1 MRRKIMGKRSRGI
14 LAGLLASIMVLSC
27 TACGNNTIM
36 EDSSVSAGT
45 EVSQQKA
52 DENSEQE
59 LLKVDFF
66 ASLSN
71 YQGTQE
77 GWYGKM
83 LKEKFNIEFNII
95 SPNVSGGGDTLY
107 QTRTAAGNLGDLICI
122 SRDKLADCVK
132 AGLIKDIT
140 AYVKDADEL
149 KQYDAGIKNL
159 SAYLGDESKIYGIPT
174 KMSIDEPLTPA
185 LDGLNPN
192 IGCFIRWDYYEE
204 IGAPEVH
211 NLDEMLDVLKQIQE
225 LHPES
230 DSGKKTYGISLFKD
244 WDGSTLK
251 CVAEVVS
258 MYGWQG
264 AGSEGIGTSNY
275 FVSTDGT
282 QKELV
287 TQDDGTYYN
296 ILKFYNKANQ
306 MGLLDPDSTSQN
318 WDTLSSKMKDGQ
330 ILWSWNAWNS
340 ADTYNS
346 EERKEQGIGYAYLP
360 VTDQKLLAGG
370 YSVYGNDGY
379 AFAIG
384 SGVSD
389 ENCKRLVEFLNWYAS
404 PESRE
409 YLDAGIKGLCWTDEN
424 QEPCLT
430 DYGKTATI
438 ENSPVPEEYGGGNY
452 YDGGC
457 QFNNSR
463 INANI
468 VNPNYNVPYIPS
480 VWPTTIADNR
490 TKLDENWSAVVG
502 YDNPSAFFEENP
514 DKIAVFPGTNWIPST
529 PSTDIQTAQAQINT
543 LVTSTSW
550 KMILRNQRKNLI
562 LYGTI

>member
-1 MRRKIMGKRSRGI
+1 
-14 LAGLLASIMVLSC
+14 
-27 TACGNNTIM
+27 
-36 EDSSVSAGT
+36 
-45 EVSQQKA
+45 
-52 DENSEQE
+52 
-59 LLKVDFF
+59 
-66 ASLSN
+66 
-71 YQGTQE
+71 
-77 GWYGKM
+77 
-83 LKEKFNIEFNII
+83 
-95 SPNVSGGGDTLY
+95 
-107 QTRTAAGNLGDLICI
+107 
-122 SRDKLADCVK
+122 
-132 AGLIKDIT
+132 
-140 AYVKDADEL
+140 
-149 KQYDAGIKNL
+149 
-159 SAYLGDESKIYGIPT
+159 
-174 KMSIDEPLTPA
+174 
-185 LDGLNPN
+185 
-192 IGCFIRWDYYEE
+192 
-204 IGAPEVH
+204 
-211 NLDEMLDVLKQIQE
+211 
-225 LHPES
+225 
-230 DSGKKTYGISLFKD
+230 
-244 WDGSTLK
+244 
-251 CVAEVVS
+251 
-258 MYGWQG
+258 
-264 AGSEGIGTSNY
+264 
-275 FVSTDGT
+275 
-282 QKELV
+282 
-287 TQDDGTYYN
+287 
-296 ILKFYNKANQ
+296 

-550 KMILRNQRKNLI
+550 KMIFAKSEEEFNSLWNDMKTQLPGLGFEECIANDEKNI
-562 LYGTI
+562 AEYAEAYKTAIEDSGK